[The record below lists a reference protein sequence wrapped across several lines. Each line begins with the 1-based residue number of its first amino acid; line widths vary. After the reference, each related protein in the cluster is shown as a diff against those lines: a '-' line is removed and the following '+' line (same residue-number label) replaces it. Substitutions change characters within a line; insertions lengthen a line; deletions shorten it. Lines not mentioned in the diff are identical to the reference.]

1 MKKLLVLTFVTFL
14 FALTTFAQQERKIS
28 DTSNRK
34 EMRQGQGRKEKME
47 KMKELGLTK
56 EQLAKMKD
64 VKKET
69 KAKLQALKKEQTI
82 TVAEMN
88 ARKKAI
94 MEESMSKM
102 KVILTP
108 EQFEKMKASMQH
120 KGKGKR
126 GKKSDEMEVDLAS

>member
-1 MKKLLVLTFVTFL
+1 MKKLL
-14 FALTTFAQQERKIS
+14 ALTIVTCLFSSVTIAQQERKIADS
-28 DTSNRK
+28 SSKK
-34 EMRQGQGRKEKME
+34 EMRNGHGRKEKME

-94 MEESMSKM
+94 MEESTGKM

-108 EQFEKMKASMQH
+108 EQFEKMKANMQQ

-126 GKKSDEMEVDLAS
+126 GKKADEMEVDSES